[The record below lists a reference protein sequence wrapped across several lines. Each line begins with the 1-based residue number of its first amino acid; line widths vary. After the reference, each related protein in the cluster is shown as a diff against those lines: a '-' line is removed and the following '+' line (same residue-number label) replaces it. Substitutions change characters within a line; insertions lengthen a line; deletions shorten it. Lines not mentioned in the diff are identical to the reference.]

1 MFDKAYNKRKTSID
15 NDQDIIKKIRDNR
28 VLHEVRGSYN
38 VYTIYEY
45 DFCLTAKLPTVYG
58 FDYTEQVIEILT
70 LRETGG
76 IADIWLSHHSKVNSY
91 GFGARYGLLLYEE
104 DINKCCKFIQDNM
117 ELVKELHD
125 LDLKNRELLEQ
136 EEYDPSAYKNI
147 REECT
152 RLCGKSTTPDIKS
165 ALLPNARWI
174 YRTEC
179 INAELDKIN
188 KMLDGN
194 VTWDN
199 YPKLLESADI
209 IMESRDSIG
218 GFPSW
223 IENKASNTLDSIA
236 NLMQSVIN
244 TMMSVPKD
252 TILNNIETID
262 RILSRLKYLGKV
274 NVTVSTKAC
283 KDYAQSM

>member
-1 MFDKAYNKRKTSID
+1 
-15 NDQDIIKKIRDNR
+15 
-28 VLHEVRGSYN
+28 
-38 VYTIYEY
+38 
-45 DFCLTAKLPTVYG
+45 
-58 FDYTEQVIEILT
+58 
-70 LRETGG
+70 
-76 IADIWLSHHSKVNSY
+76 
-91 GFGARYGLLLYEE
+91 
-104 DINKCCKFIQDNM
+104 M